1 MHVTNIME
9 CSNICVQAGAPGVTG
24 QPAGGC
30 ISRSQAGAGRP
41 GPGSV
46 LVLSV
51 ALSSTQRISRYELC
65 LYVKIIL
72 KTFLIR
78 SNTAGS
84 PTVTQRALLR
94 RSVSFSRNLSH
105 ECVYQINTTIIH
117 LKLYI
122 LCAHQEVDGSYRQ
135 APLLAVSSQQPEF
148 TGHHP
153 IIV

>member
-1 MHVTNIME
+1 MHVTNILE
-9 CSNICVQAGAPGVTG
+9 CSNICVQAGVPGVTG

-46 LVLSV
+46 LALNV
-51 ALSSTQRISRYELC
+51 ALSSTQRISRYDFLC
-65 LYVKIIL
+65 HYVKIIF

-78 SNTAGS
+78 SNIAGS

-105 ECVYQINTTIIH
+105 ECVYQINTPIIH
-117 LKLYI
+117 LSYP
-122 LCAHQEVDGSYRQ
+122 LC
-135 APLLAVSSQQPEF
+135 
-148 TGHHP
+148 
-153 IIV
+153 I